1 VPSSFETLAA
11 VDLGSNSFRL
21 QIVRVDGE
29 QFFPLDTLKDTVRL
43 GAGLTA
49 DNYLDDVTQQRALTC
64 LARFGDR
71 LRHFSP
77 DQVRVVGTN
86 TLRVAK
92 NSAAFIREAEARL
105 GFPIEIIAGR
115 EEARLIYIGAA
126 HSLPAGKEKRLVV
139 DIGGGSTEF
148 IIGSGMKP
156 QKTESLGLGCVTY
169 SLRYFP
175 DGKLTKA
182 NFKNAELAARNEIQR
197 IAHEYTRD
205 QWQLAIG
212 TSGTARSLR
221 DILELN
227 DYSPDGITRAG
238 MEQLKAELLRC
249 GSMDAVDLN
258 GLRADRAPVLP
269 GGLAIMLAVF
279 EELQVETMT
288 VTLGALR
295 DGVLYDMLGRQY
307 HKDLRDVTVTQFK
320 RRYHV
325 DTGQAER
332 VTGLA
337 RQFYAQLAGSE
348 AMANP
353 EIPRQLEWAAK
364 LHEIGLM
371 ISHSGY
377 HKHSAYIV
385 EQADMPGFS
394 RREQR
399 QIAHL
404 VLAHKG
410 SLNKMVPLLSDQPA
424 YWPAVLAL
432 RLAVLL
438 CRSRRPVDLPPTLH
452 LSNNGQG
459 FSLMVSAE
467 WLNHNP
473 LTAGALKQEEDPW
486 RSTGLTLSIQQ
497 QA

>member
-1 VPSSFETLAA
+1 MPSSFETLAA

-49 DNYLDDVTQQRALTC
+49 DNFLDDATQERALTC

-71 LRHFSP
+71 LRHFRP

-115 EEARLIYIGAA
+115 EEARLIYVGAA

-148 IIGSGMKP
+148 IIGSGMKA

-169 SLRYFP
+169 SLRHFP
-175 DGKLTKA
+175 DGKLNKA
-182 NFKNAELAARNEIQR
+182 NFKNAEVAARNEIQR
-197 IAHEYTRD
+197 IAHDYTPD
-205 QWQLAIG
+205 QWQLAVG

-227 DYSPDGITRAG
+227 DYSVDGITRAG
-238 MEQLKAELLRC
+238 MERLKTELLRV
-249 GSMDAVDLN
+249 GSMEAVNLN

-269 GGLAIMLAVF
+269 GGLAIMLAIF
-279 EELQVETMT
+279 EELGIEQMT

-295 DGVLYDMLGRQY
+295 DGVLYDLLGRQY

-325 DTGQAER
+325 DTGQTER
-332 VTGLA
+332 VAGLA

-348 AMANP
+348 AMQHP

-371 ISHSGY
+371 ISHSSY

-404 VLAHKG
+404 ILAHKG
-410 SLNKMVPLLSDQPA
+410 SLSKMVALLNEQPA

-432 RLAVLL
+432 RLAVLFS
-438 CRSRRPVDLPPTLH
+438 RSRRPVELPTTLQ
-452 LSNNGQG
+452 LSAAPRG
-459 FSLMVSAE
+459 FTLTVDGD
-467 WLNHNP
+467 WLASTP
-473 LTAGALKQEEDPW
+473 LTAGALKQEEAPW
-486 RSTGLTLSIQQ
+486 RATGLSFHVR